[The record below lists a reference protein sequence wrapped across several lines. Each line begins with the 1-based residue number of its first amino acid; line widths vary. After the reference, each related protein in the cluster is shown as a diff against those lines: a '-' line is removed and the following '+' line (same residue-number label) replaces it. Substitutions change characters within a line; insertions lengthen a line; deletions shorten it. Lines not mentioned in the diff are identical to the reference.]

1 MTAAFDLKIQ
11 KLEKQYADLKIEVS
25 AEKNMTAAFDLIQKL
40 EKQYAD
46 LKTEVSAEKDNAGKD
61 GPDWVQLYA
70 AGRVEV
76 AELSS
81 KLSIT
86 QSKLARLEIE
96 NEELRKKLAQ

>member
-11 KLEKQYADLKIEVS
+11 KLK
-25 AEKNMTAAFDLIQKL
+25 T
-40 EKQYAD
+40 QYAD
-46 LKTEVSAEKDNAGKD
+46 LKTEVSAEKDNVGKH
-61 GPDWVQLYA
+61 GVDWVQLYA
-70 AGRVEV
+70 ASRVEV

-81 KLSIT
+81 KISMT